1 MDLLPGLHRRDE
13 LRAVG
18 YTSDEVRRARAAGL
32 LTSLR
37 RGTYRFGPAP
47 PTPEA
52 AHALLVRAAVRE
64 LSGDSVVSHVSA
76 AVLHGLP
83 VWGVPLDR
91 VHVTRPRRN
100 GARSGARAEVH
111 AAPLADDETCRI
123 DGLRVTSLSRTLVD
137 VARWVPFMQAVV
149 VLDAALRRA
158 ALADGAPE
166 AAPGPAW
173 ATLKAASDVALRRAH
188 GWQGAP
194 HARRAA
200 AFADWRSE
208 SPGESRSRVALL
220 DAGLPAPEL
229 QGRIP
234 TALGEPRADFLW
246 REQRTVG
253 EFDGLGK
260 YGRLLRPGESVADAV
275 LREKRREDAI
285 RAEGWWVVR
294 WTWAELEE
302 FGPVLDRLR
311 RAFSAAERSRLGG
324 TQR

>member
-18 YTSDEVRRARAAGL
+18 YTSDEVRRARAAGK

-47 PTPEA
+47 PTPES
-52 AHALLVRAAVRE
+52 AHALLVGAALRD

-100 GARSGARAEVH
+100 GARSGARVEVH
-111 AAPLADDETCRI
+111 AAPLARDETCLI
-123 DGLRVTSLSRTLVD
+123 DGLRVTSLARTLVD
-137 VARWVPFMQAVV
+137 VARWVPFSQAVV
-149 VLDAALRRA
+149 VLDAASRRA

-166 AAPGPAW
+166 MQRGPEW
-173 ATLKAASDVALRRAH
+173 ATLKAASDAALQRVH
-188 GWQGAP
+188 GWPGAP
-194 HARRAA
+194 RARRAVE
-200 AFADWRSE
+200 FADWRSE
-208 SPGESRSRVALL
+208 SPGESRSRVAFRG
-220 DAGLPAPEL
+220 AGLPVPEL
-229 QGRIP
+229 QARLS
-234 TALGEPRADFLW
+234 TTLGEPRADFLW

-253 EFDGLGK
+253 EFDGLVK
-260 YGRLLRPGESVADAV
+260 YGRFLRSGESAADAV

-294 WTWAELEE
+294 WTWTDLEG
-302 FGPVLDRLR
+302 FDPVLDRLR
-311 RAFSAAERSRLGG
+311 RAFSAARGHP
-324 TQR
+324 